1 MSAPVCA
8 IVSFRLGGTDGV
20 AVEAAKWAWALGRLG
35 WRVTTVAG
43 QGPVDHLVPG
53 LAVDD
58 AEPPDPEV
66 LAGALA
72 GAELVV
78 VENLL
83 SLPLNPGAAGV
94 LARLLRGRPAV
105 LHHHDLPWQRAR
117 FAHCPPPPDDRRWVH
132 VTVNELSRRQL
143 AERGIEAVV
152 VHNAF
157 DTEAAAGDRQGVRR
171 TLQVPEGETLV
182 LQPTR
187 AIARKNV
194 GAAVELAEALGATYW
209 LLGEAEEGY
218 GPELER
224 LLSAATVRTMKG
236 PVRGQARTPP
246 QDAYAACD
254 VVALPSTWE
263 GFGNPSIESAV
274 YRRPLVIGRYPVA
287 DELAAYG
294 FRWFHPEDTEPLRA
308 FLAGGDPE
316 LLEHNLA
323 VARRHFSLTELP
335 ARLEPVVA
343 SAAKG
348 G

>member
-1 MSAPVCA
+1 M
-8 IVSFRLGGTDGV
+8 VSFRLGGTDGV
-20 AVEAAKWAWALGRLG
+20 AVEADKWAWALGRLG

-43 QGPVDHLVPG
+43 EGPVDHLVPG
-53 LAVDD
+53 LAIDD

-72 GAELVV
+72 GVDMVV

-83 SLPLNPGAAGV
+83 SLPLNPPAAAV
-94 LARLLRGRPAV
+94 LARLLHGRPAV

-117 FAHCPPPPDDRRWVH
+117 FANCPPPPDDRRWVH

-143 AERGIEAVV
+143 AGRGIEAVV

-194 GAAVELAEALGATYW
+194 GAAVALAEALGATYW

-236 PVRGQARTPP
+236 PVPGQTRTPP
-246 QDAYAACD
+246 EDAYAACD

-294 FRWFHPEDTEPLRA
+294 FRWFHPEDTGLLRA
-308 FLAGGDPE
+308 FLASSDTE

-323 VARRHFSLTELP
+323 VARRHFSLANLP

-343 SAAKG
+343 AATRG